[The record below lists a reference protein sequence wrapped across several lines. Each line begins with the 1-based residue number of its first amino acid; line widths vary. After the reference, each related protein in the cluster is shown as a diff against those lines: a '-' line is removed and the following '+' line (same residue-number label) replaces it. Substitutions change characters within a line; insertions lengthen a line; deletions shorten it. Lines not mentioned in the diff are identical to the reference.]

1 MKRGEAP
8 GASDPLVVRE
18 ITFLGGMAGVPVDET
33 DAAVPAW
40 RPPMT
45 LPEVAFAGRS
55 NVGKSSLLNALVRR
69 RAIARVSRT
78 PGRTREINFF
88 EVNGEFVLVDLPG
101 YGYARVSKAAR
112 ASWRPLI
119 EGYLRQTQMLRGLVL
134 LLDVRRD
141 PSDDDRQMLGFLAER
156 GLPVMVA
163 ITKIDKLTAGAA
175 AQRVEEISAAL
186 GLDPEQ
192 VIPFSATTGAGRDE
206 LAAALVD
213 LLRS

>member
-1 MKRGEAP
+1 
-8 GASDPLVVRE
+8 
-18 ITFLGGMAGVPVDET
+18 MAGKPD
-33 DAAVPAW
+33 DGAAGKPW
-40 RPPMT
+40 RPPVK

-112 ASWRPLI
+112 AAWRPLI
-119 EGYLRQTQMLRGLVL
+119 EGYLHGTSALRGLVL

-141 PSDDDRQMLGFLAER
+141 PTPEDEQMLAFLAER
-156 GLPVMVA
+156 GVPVLVA
-163 ITKIDKLTAGAA
+163 ITKVDKLGARAA
-175 AQRVEEISAAL
+175 ATRVEQLTSML
-186 GLDPEQ
+186 GLEPDQ
-192 VIPFSATTGAGRDE
+192 VVPFSATTGAGRDE
-206 LAAALVD
+206 LAAAVVD
-213 LLRS
+213 LVRG